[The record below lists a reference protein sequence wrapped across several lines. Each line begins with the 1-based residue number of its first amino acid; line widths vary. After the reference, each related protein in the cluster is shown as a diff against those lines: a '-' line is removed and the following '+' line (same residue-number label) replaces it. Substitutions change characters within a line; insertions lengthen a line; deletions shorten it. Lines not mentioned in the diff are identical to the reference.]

1 MSSATLGGVTYP
13 TAMPV
18 TEQVPEG
25 DVVIEPGTEVSA
37 TDGKVGTVKDVL
49 VDDSSGKING
59 FVTGGTCLI
68 LLSMSVWN
76 NSRSDDSG

>member
-1 MSSATLGGVTYP
+1 
-13 TAMPV
+13 MPV

-25 DVVIEPGTEVSA
+25 DVVIEPGTEVWA

-59 FVTGGTCLI
+59 FVIQEGHLFHT
-68 LLSMSVWN
+68 SVN
-76 NSRSDDSG
+76 VSLEQVAGIDDSRVTLKVSKAEL